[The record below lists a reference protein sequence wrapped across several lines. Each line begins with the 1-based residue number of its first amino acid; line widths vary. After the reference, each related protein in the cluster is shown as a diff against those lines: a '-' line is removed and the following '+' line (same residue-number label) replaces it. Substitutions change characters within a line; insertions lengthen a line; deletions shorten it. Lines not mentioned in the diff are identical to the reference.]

1 MSNFKV
7 GMLTDGFKLD
17 LRSGIAKAASLGAK
31 GVQVY
36 AVEGEMHYSNLSAQA
51 RKDLLHYTQDQ
62 GLVFSA
68 LCGDPGGHGFAVKEE
83 NPARVEM
90 SKRILDLAL
99 DLECNVVTT
108 HIGCVPETFDNE
120 TYEAMASACGQM
132 SEYANSV
139 GGHFAI
145 ETGPEPSDLLRRFL
159 DTLPGKGVGVN
170 FDPAN
175 LAMVIGEDIPQAVR
189 NLGPYIV
196 HTHAKDGRMLRKGR
210 REVIYGVFA
219 EEGIESLGKEPYFIE
234 TPLGQGS
241 VPWKDYLAALE
252 EVGYHGF
259 LTIERE
265 LGADPAAD
273 MAMAVGFLENLIG

>member
-120 TYEAMASACGQM
+120 T
-132 SEYANSV
+132 
-139 GGHFAI
+139 
-145 ETGPEPSDLLRRFL
+145 
-159 DTLPGKGVGVN
+159 
-170 FDPAN
+170 
-175 LAMVIGEDIPQAVR
+175 
-189 NLGPYIV
+189 
-196 HTHAKDGRMLRKGR
+196 
-210 REVIYGVFA
+210 
-219 EEGIESLGKEPYFIE
+219 
-234 TPLGQGS
+234 
-241 VPWKDYLAALE
+241 
-252 EVGYHGF
+252 
-259 LTIERE
+259 
-265 LGADPAAD
+265 
-273 MAMAVGFLENLIG
+273 

>member
-17 LRSGIAKAASLGAK
+17 LRSGIAKAAELGAE

-51 RKDLLHYTQDQ
+51 RKDLLAFTKDH

-68 LCGDPGGHGFAVKEE
+68 LCGDPGGHGFAIAKD

-90 SKRILDLAL
+90 SKRIMDLAL
-99 DLECNVVTT
+99 DLECRVVTT
-108 HIGCVPETFDNE
+108 HIGCVPEDFNSE
-120 TYEAMASACGQM
+120 TYEAMAAACSEM
-132 SEYANSV
+132 SEYADSV
-139 GGHFAI
+139 GAHFAI

-189 NLGPYIV
+189 NVGPYIV

-219 EEGIESLGKEPYFIE
+219 DDGIEGLGREPYFIE
-234 TPLGQGS
+234 DPLGKGS
-241 VPWKDYLAALE
+241 VPWKEYLAALE
-252 EVGYHGF
+252 EVGYNGF

-265 LGADPAAD
+265 LGADPGAD
-273 MAMAVGFLENLIG
+273 MAMAVNFLKGLIG